1 MHHPRARSLLLAPL
15 AALALVATAC
25 SGTGG
30 DEPAPADQTSAPADE
45 PQAIVSLAPTTTE
58 MLYAVGAG
66 DSVVAVD
73 ERSDFPSEAPVTDLS
88 GYTPNLEAILGYAP
102 DLVVL
107 TDDTGDIVAGLERSG
122 VEVLQLPAAQTLDDT
137 FTQLE
142 QVGAATGHIGEAAEL
157 VSRMR
162 GEIDEIVASVPER
175 ETPLT
180 YFHELDDTYY
190 TVTDDTYVGEIYSLL
205 GLTSI
210 ATGDD
215 PYPQLSEEL
224 ILEADPD
231 LVFLADGQCCGVT
244 PEVVAER
251 PGWDGLTAVREGRV
265 HVVDEDLSSRW
276 GPRVVDF
283 MREVA
288 AIVTAVTDA
297 APETAG
303 SPANQPAS

>member
-1 MHHPRARSLLLAPL
+1 MHHPRTRRSRTRTLLTASLT
-15 AALALVATAC
+15 ALALVASAC
-25 SGTGG
+25 SGTA
-30 DEPAPADQTSAPADE
+30 DDDAAPADQTTTADGE

-66 DSVVAVD
+66 QQVVAVD
-73 ERSDFPSEAPVTDLS
+73 ERSDYPEEAPVTDLS

-107 TDDTGDIVAGLERSG
+107 SDDSGDLVDGLERSG

-137 FTQLE
+137 YAQLE

-157 VSRMR
+157 VSRMQ
-162 GEIDEIVASVPER
+162 GEIDEIVASVPDR

-190 TVTDDTYVGEIYSLL
+190 TVTDATYIGQVYSLL

-210 ATGDD
+210 ATGDNA
-215 PYPQLSEEL
+215 YPQLSEEL

-231 LVFLADGQCCGVT
+231 VVFLADGQCCGVT
-244 PEVVAER
+244 PETVAQR
-251 PGWDGLTAVREGRV
+251 PGWDGLAAVRGERV

-276 GPRVVDF
+276 GPRIVDF
-283 MREVA
+283 MREAA
-288 AIVTAVTDA
+288 AIVAQI
-297 APETAG
+297 
-303 SPANQPAS
+303 PANQPAP